1 MKGAIVLKQHLPLV
15 TDGKEVLP
23 FSHGILARSLV
34 RCGITPSRAY
44 EVATAIEKILEPGV
58 RYSKGQIKSKVSAYL
73 RGEFGKAAARNYER
87 SCEVG
92 KSVFQTRDIFIVG
105 KGAKAPFSKGILVK
119 SIRAGGIH
127 VNTSY
132 AIARSVEENL
142 RANNRTQ
149 VTGKELCAATCNQ
162 IESFCG
168 KMAAQR
174 YLLWREVAASRVP
187 LVILIGGAT
196 GVGKS
201 TISVEL
207 ASRLEITQVV
217 STDVIREMMRTMF
230 SNALLPLVHKSS
242 YQAWE
247 ELHFP
252 PNRAIDPVVTA
263 FHEQAL
269 LVNVGTVSMIRRA
282 IDENVDAIINGVH
295 IVPGTIEL
303 SGFSGVYIAQLLLI
317 VRDEQMHRTRFLRR
331 QRGVP
336 ARPAKRYLKNFA
348 TIRKIQNYLID
359 CARRTRTP
367 IVENVDFEKT
377 CDTVLGYIASTISK
391 RRGRS

>member
-1 MKGAIVLKQHLPLV
+1 M
-15 TDGKEVLP
+15 E
-23 FSHGILARSLV
+23 
-34 RCGITPSRAY
+34 CGITPSSAY
-44 EVATAIEKILEPGV
+44 KVATEIQKSLELGA
-58 RYSKGQIKSKVSAYL
+58 RYSKKQIMRKVSAYL
-73 RGEFGKAAARNYER
+73 KKEFGKTAAEKYER
-87 SCEVG
+87 SCAIARP
-92 KSVFQTRDIFIVG
+92 VFPGREIFIVG
-105 KGAKAPFSKGILVK
+105 EGTRAPFSKGILVK
-119 SIRAGGIH
+119 SIRAGGID

-132 AIARSVEENL
+132 AIARSIEENL
-142 RANNRTQ
+142 RANRRTQ
-149 VTGKELCAATCNQ
+149 ITSNQLCAATCRQ
-162 IESFCG
+162 VESVCG
-168 KMAAQR
+168 RKAAQR
-174 YLLWREVAASRVP
+174 YLLWREVAMAGIP

-217 STDVIREMMRTMF
+217 STNVIREMMRTMF

-269 LVNVGTVSMIRRA
+269 LVNVGTISMIKRA
-282 IDENVDAIINGVH
+282 IDENVDAIMNGVH
-295 IVPGTIEL
+295 IVPGTINLTE
-303 SGFSGVYIAQLLLI
+303 FRGVYLAQLLLI

-336 ARPAKRYLKNFA
+336 ARPAKRYLENFA
-348 TIRKIQNYLID
+348 TIRKIQDYLID
-359 CARRTRTP
+359 CARRTKTP
-367 IVENVDFEKT
+367 IVENVEFEET
-377 CDTVLGYIASTISK
+377 CDAVLGYLAGIISK
-391 RRGRS
+391 CRGRS